1 MMAINSGVV
10 VRLEWIDT
18 EDAAQVKWAMAYL
31 KKKEIWETRFEH
43 SDPLSTRR
51 LLVARLTKADTNG
64 DAAKLDRQMRAAWA
78 QQKRRR
84 QSPDLIPYS
93 FFMRR
98 EVAPALHRLAHRTCK
113 PISRALEELILE
125 DKSLASTYRKMYE
138 EDTRSY
144 RENFDK
150 RGGPRMSKFLA
161 EQDRKELNRLKKTTD
176 LQWALI
182 EQLLQQVA
190 VYKISTPF
198 PKPLTEEQKLK
209 AFSQSQ
215 DMLGFY
221 KNEIET
227 NATTPEAYLEAGH
240 TNRRPPQN
248 DQG

>member
-1 MMAINSGVV
+1 MMAINSGVE

-18 EDAAQVKWAMAYL
+18 EDATQVKWAMAYL
-31 KKKEIWETRFEH
+31 KKKEIWEARFEH
-43 SDPLSTRR
+43 NAPLSTRR
-51 LLVARLTKADTNG
+51 FLVARLTQADTNG

-84 QSPDLIPYS
+84 QSPDHIPYS

-125 DKSLASTYRKMYE
+125 DKHLASAYRKMYE

-150 RGGPRMSKFLA
+150 RGGPRFSKLLA
-161 EQDRKELNRLKKTTD
+161 ERNRKDLNRLKKTTD
-176 LQWALI
+176 FQWALI
-182 EQLLQQVA
+182 ERLLQEVA
-190 VYKISTPF
+190 GYKIITPS
-198 PKPLTEEQKLK
+198 PKPLTDEQKLE
-209 AFSQSQ
+209 AYSQSQ

-227 NATTPEAYLEAGH
+227 KVTTPEANHEASH
-240 TNRRPPQN
+240 TDRWPPPN
-248 DQG
+248 DQS